1 MKLQKD
7 IAFFDKKMQI
17 SVVYTNGNFKAGD
30 TEVAIYSKYKISI
43 LMTDGINAVI
53 SNSIIGGNRGD
64 ILFFRPDELH
74 FGRFLKS
81 GNYAYLDI
89 FIPLTFFECFTNDT
103 SVINFLTD
111 NSTNRRNCIHF
122 DAEKQNV
129 INKIVSEIIEYIKN
143 DDKSNDMKLFSFILQ
158 IILLCNDFY
167 DAETLKPVNYKM
179 PDMVLNTMRFIS
191 ENYNQKLSMK
201 EIACMSHCSVTY
213 LSRIFKQY
221 VGMTVYDYITT
232 IRIAKAQIMLREGK
246 SVTEAC
252 FSSGFN
258 DCSNFI
264 NKFKRATNETPSEF
278 KKHLR

>member
-7 IAFFDKKMQI
+7 IGFFDKKMQI
-17 SVVYTNGNFKAGD
+17 SVVYTNGNFRAGD

-53 SNSIIGGNRGD
+53 SNSIIGGNKGD

-74 FGRFLKS
+74 FGRFFKS
-81 GNYAYLDI
+81 GSYAYLDI

-143 DDKSNDMKLFSFILQ
+143 DDESNNMKLFSFILQ

-167 DAETLKPVNYKM
+167 DAEKLKPVNYKM
-179 PDMVLNTMRFIS
+179 PDMIINTMRFIS
-191 ENYNQKLSMK
+191 ENYNQKLSVK
-201 EIACMSHCSVTY
+201 KIACMSHCSVTY

>member
-1 MKLQKD
+1 
-7 IAFFDKKMQI
+7 
-17 SVVYTNGNFKAGD
+17 
-30 TEVAIYSKYKISI
+30 
-43 LMTDGINAVI
+43 MTDGINAVI
-53 SNSIIGGNRGD
+53 SNAIIGGNRGD

-81 GNYAYLDI
+81 GSYAYLDI
-89 FIPLTFFECFTNDT
+89 FMPLTFFEYFTNDT
-103 SVINFLTD
+103 SIINFLTD

-122 DAEKQNV
+122 DAERQNV
-129 INKIVSEIIEYIKN
+129 INKIVSEIIKYIKN
-143 DDKSNDMKLFSFILQ
+143 DEKSNDMKLFSFILQ

-179 PDMVLNTMRFIS
+179 PDMILNTMRFIS

-201 EIACMSHCSVTY
+201 EITGMLHCSVTY

-232 IRIAKAQIMLREGK
+232 IRIAKAQIMLQEGK

-252 FSSGFN
+252 FLSGFN

>member
-1 MKLQKD
+1 MRIQKD
-7 IAFFDKKMQI
+7 IAFFDEKLQI
-17 SVVYTNGNFKAGD
+17 SVVYSNVNFRAGD

-43 LMTDGINAVI
+43 LMTDGIKAVI
-53 SNSIIGGNRGD
+53 NNSIIGGNKGD

-81 GNYAYLDI
+81 GSYAYLDI
-89 FIPLTFFECFTNDT
+89 FIPLTFFEYFTNDT
-103 SVINFLTD
+103 STIFFLTD
-111 NSTNRRNCIHF
+111 NSPNRRNCIHF
-122 DAEKQNV
+122 DVEKQNI
-129 INKIVSEIIEYIKN
+129 INKTVSEIVEYIKN
-143 DDKSNDMKLFSFILQ
+143 DNNSNDMKLFSFILQ

-179 PDMVLNTMRFIS
+179 PDMILNTMRFIS

-232 IRIAKAQIMLREGK
+232 IRIANAQIMLREGK

-252 FSSGFN
+252 FLSGFN

>member
-1 MKLQKD
+1 MKVQKD
-7 IAFFDKKMQI
+7 IAFFNEKLQI
-17 SVVYTNGNFKAGD
+17 SVVYTNSNFGAGD

-53 SNSIIGGNRGD
+53 SNAIIGGNSGD

-81 GNYAYLDI
+81 GSYAYLDI
-89 FIPLTFFECFTNDT
+89 FMPLTFFEYFTNDT
-103 SVINFLTD
+103 SIINFLTD

-122 DAEKQNV
+122 DAERQNV
-129 INKIVSEIIEYIKN
+129 INKIVSEIIKYIKN
-143 DDKSNDMKLFSFILQ
+143 DEKSNDMKLFSFILQ

-179 PDMVLNTMRFIS
+179 PDMILNTMRFIS
-191 ENYNQKLSMK
+191 ENYNQKLSIK
-201 EIACMSHCSVTY
+201 EITFMLHCSVTY

-252 FSSGFN
+252 FLSGFN

>member
-1 MKLQKD
+1 MQVQKV
-7 IAFFDKKMQI
+7 ISFFDEKMPI
-17 SVVYTNGNFKAGD
+17 SVVYTNLNFKSGD
-30 TEVAIYSKYKISI
+30 TEVEIYSNYKISI
-43 LMTDGINAVI
+43 LLTDGISAILGDYV
-53 SNSIIGGNRGD
+53 IGGNKGD

-74 FGRFLKS
+74 FGRFIKS
-81 GNYAYLDI
+81 ANYSYLDI
-89 FIPLTFFECFTNDT
+89 FIPLTFFEYFTEDT

-111 NSTNRRNCIHF
+111 DSKSRRNCIHF
-122 DAEKQNV
+122 EAGKQNE
-129 INKIVSEIIEYIKN
+129 INKIVSEIIEHIKEE
-143 DDKSNDMKLFSFILQ
+143 KSNDMKLFSLILQ

-167 DAETLKPVNYKM
+167 EEETLKPIDYKM
-179 PDMVLNTMRFIS
+179 PDMIINTMRFIS
-191 ENYNQKLSMK
+191 ENYNQKLSVK
-201 EIACMSHCSVTY
+201 EIACMSYCSVTY

>member
-1 MKLQKD
+1 MKIQKD
-7 IAFFDKKMQI
+7 IAFFDEKQQI
-17 SVVYTNGNFKAGD
+17 SVVYTNSNFKAGD

-43 LMTDGINAVI
+43 LMTDGINAVK
-53 SNSIIGGNRGD
+53 SNSIIGGNKCD

-81 GNYAYLDI
+81 GDYTYLDI
-89 FIPLTFFECFTNDT
+89 FIPLTFFERFTNDT

-122 DAEKQNV
+122 NAEKQNV
-129 INKIVSEIIEYIKN
+129 INKIVSEIIENIKN
-143 DDKSNDMKLFSFILQ
+143 DDKSNDMKLFSFILR

-179 PDMVLNTMRFIS
+179 PDMILNTMRFIS

-201 EIACMSHCSVTY
+201 EIACRSHCSVTY

-232 IRIAKAQIMLREGK
+232 TRIAKAQIMLREGK

-252 FSSGFN
+252 FLSGFN

-264 NKFKRATNETPSEF
+264 NKFKRVTNETPSEF

>member
-17 SVVYTNGNFKAGD
+17 SVVYTNGNFRAGD
-30 TEVAIYSKYKISI
+30 TEVAIYSKCKISI
-43 LMTDGINAVI
+43 LITDGINAVI

-81 GNYAYLDI
+81 GSYAYLDI
-89 FIPLTFFECFTNDT
+89 FIPITFFEYFTNDT

-143 DDKSNDMKLFSFILQ
+143 DDKPNDMKLFSFILQ

-213 LSRIFKQY
+213 RSRKRADFRL
-221 VGMTVYDYITT
+221 V
-232 IRIAKAQIMLREGK
+232 L
-246 SVTEAC
+246 
-252 FSSGFN
+252 
-258 DCSNFI
+258 FI
-264 NKFKRATNETPSEF
+264 NIERITVNAF
-278 KKHLR
+278 

>member
-1 MKLQKD
+1 MKVQKD
-7 IAFFDKKMQI
+7 IAFFDEKLQI

-30 TEVAIYSKYKISI
+30 TEVAIYSECKISI

-53 SNSIIGGNRGD
+53 SNSIIGGNKGD

-81 GNYAYLDI
+81 ESYAYLDI
-89 FIPLTFFECFTNDT
+89 FIPLTFFEYFTNDT
-103 SVINFLTD
+103 STINFLTD

-122 DAEKQNV
+122 DAERQNV

-143 DDKSNDMKLFSFILQ
+143 DDESNNMKLFSFILQ

-167 DAETLKPVNYKM
+167 DAEKLKPVNYKM
-179 PDMVLNTMRFIS
+179 PNMIINTMRFIS

-278 KKHLR
+278 KKRLR

>member
-1 MKLQKD
+1 MKVQKD
-7 IAFFDKKMQI
+7 IAFFDEKLQI
-17 SVVYTNGNFKAGD
+17 SVVYTNSNFGAGD

-53 SNSIIGGNRGD
+53 SNAIIGGNRGD

-81 GNYAYLDI
+81 GGYAYLDI
-89 FIPLTFFECFTNDT
+89 FMPLTFFEYFTNDT
-103 SVINFLTD
+103 SIINFLTD

-122 DAEKQNV
+122 DSERQNV

-143 DDKSNDMKLFSFILQ
+143 DEKSNDMKLFSFILQ
-158 IILLCNDFY
+158 IIILCNDFY

-179 PDMVLNTMRFIS
+179 PDMILNTMRFIS

-201 EIACMSHCSVTY
+201 EITCMLHCSVTY

-252 FSSGFN
+252 FLSGFN